1 MIKNEPH
8 KESICFNFGKDEQKK
23 DFFDKAKRCDI
34 IHNNNS
40 VFLHKILSVK
50 NQSLLDY
57 TLKHNQSQSLNNLNS
72 SSDTKINSDT
82 VTRKNH
88 RTLTTSLKQSPI
100 SNILI
105 DLNFNSPQN
114 SSNLNLLF
122 SPKIIVNKNKN
133 LGNFSLK
140 EKDKDKE
147 KDRICLN
154 TTFFNKCSSS
164 NCRIKE
170 KIKNEERPSFKSETS
185 VNPEI
190 SFSNL
195 YTNKYL
201 RKPVVIKFNNGFKP
215 DIVNNRSLNSNDN
228 NNSNSNNLLNGK
240 TDKNE
245 QKINF
250 SLLSNEK
257 EKDGNKIKKAQL
269 KRVKTDERI
278 KPYNFY
284 EKTQSKS
291 ELYRSFEDLERKSI
305 EIKNRKMKKKSEN
318 KMPIPNFKKDTNLID
333 LKESLDNYRKSK
345 SKKKQRTEVK
355 KSSTNNNRNLKNI
368 QIKRKK
374 ENSTNSFRI
383 NPKEKN
389 DFHIVKKG
397 KINYSNCWQEQ
408 RNIYYNKKEQEFKT
422 SKNKTEQI
430 IKNINYKNISNMKS
444 EKILKEEEK
453 KESPK
458 NFFIKKKNININFI
472 EDNKNEN
479 IYNINL
485 NSTELMNNYNHS
497 LSYNHSFVNKNEK
510 NSFIRNKYS
519 KKNNKNIEEFKTHN
533 KGTKKNSHR
542 GNKTPHVTKK
552 FIEDYKINDSN
563 DNISVLSYSQSQSY
577 LSYNTLGKQI
587 KVNKKNHS
595 PIKKEIKSNK
605 KNLPSILE
613 EEEKIKNEIKNNLN
627 ILNAVESLDEFIKN
641 KKEQIIREAF
651 KLFVEFYNQIKSFNY
666 STLQTNMSQISGIKY
681 VKKIIPLEKQFSKES
696 IAKSDKY
703 FNRKS
708 VTRNSIYVERQKLIL
723 QKRKEFGFFER
734 YENCKDFIDNFRMYL
749 IKFLLKQRKIK
760 FK

>member
-1 MIKNEPH
+1 MIKNEQH
-8 KESICFNFGKDEQKK
+8 KESICFNFGKNEQKK

-72 SSDTKINSDT
+72 SSDTKINSNT
-82 VTRKNH
+82 ASRKNH

-100 SNILI
+100 SNLLV
-105 DLNFNSPQN
+105 DLNYNSPQN

-133 LGNFSLK
+133 LGSINLK
-140 EKDKDKE
+140 EKDKDKD

-154 TTFFNKCSSS
+154 TTFFNKCSSN

-215 DIVNNRSLNSNDN
+215 DIANNSINSNDN
-228 NNSNSNNLLNGK
+228 SNNNNFLN
-240 TDKNE
+240 DNNDQNE
-245 QKINF
+245 QKINI
-250 SLLSNEK
+250 SLLSHEK
-257 EKDGNKIKKAQL
+257 EKDENKEKRACL

-284 EKTQSKS
+284 EKSQSKS

-318 KMPIPNFKKDTNLID
+318 KIQIPNFKKDTNLID

-368 QIKRKK
+368 QIKRKNK
-374 ENSTNSFRI
+374 ENSTNSLRI
-383 NPKEKN
+383 KQKEKN
-389 DFHIVKKG
+389 DFGIVKKG
-397 KINYSNCWQEQ
+397 KIKFTNCWQEQ
-408 RNIYYNKKEQEFKT
+408 RNAYHNKKEQDLKN

-430 IKNINYKNISNMKS
+430 VKNINYKNISNMKS
-444 EKILKEEEK
+444 EKVLKEEEK
-453 KESPK
+453 KESPN
-458 NFFIKKKNININFI
+458 NFLIKKKNININFI

-479 IYNINL
+479 IYSINL
-485 NSTELMNNYNHS
+485 NSTELIHKYNHS
-497 LSYNHSFVNKNEK
+497 LGYNQSFVNKNEK

-519 KKNNKNIEEFKTHN
+519 KKNNKNIEEFKTHD
-533 KGTKKNSHR
+533 KVTKKNSHR
-542 GNKTPHVTKK
+542 GNKTPHITKK

-595 PIKKEIKSNK
+595 PSKRETKSNK

-613 EEEKIKNEIKNNLN
+613 EEEKIKNEIKTNLN
-627 ILNAVESLDEFIKN
+627 ILNAVESLDEIIKAKN
-641 KKEQIIREAF
+641 ELIIREAF
-651 KLFVEFYNQIKSFNY
+651 KLFVDFYNQIKSFNY
-666 STLQTNMSQISGIKY
+666 STLQTNFSQISGMKY
-681 VKKIIPLEKQFSKES
+681 VKKIIPLEKQLSKENV
-696 IAKSDKY
+696 AKSDKY
-703 FNRKS
+703 FTRKS
-708 VTRNSIYVERQKLIL
+708 ATRNSIYVERQKLIL

-734 YENCKDFIDNFRMYL
+734 FENCKDFIDNFRLYL
-749 IKFLLKQRKIK
+749 IKFLLKQRKNEV
-760 FK
+760 

>member
-72 SSDTKINSDT
+72 SSDTKINSNT
-82 VTRKNH
+82 ASRKNH

-100 SNILI
+100 SNLLV
-105 DLNFNSPQN
+105 DLNYNSPQN

-122 SPKIIVNKNKN
+122 SPKIMVNKNKN
-133 LGNFSLK
+133 LGNISLK
-140 EKDKDKE
+140 EKDKDKD

-170 KIKNEERPSFKSETS
+170 KINNEERPSFKSETS

-215 DIVNNRSLNSNDN
+215 DIVNNSINSND
-228 NNSNSNNLLNGK
+228 NSNSNNLLNDNN
-240 TDKNE
+240 DKNE

-250 SLLSNEK
+250 PLLSHEK
-257 EKDGNKIKKAQL
+257 EKDENKERRSCLQ
-269 KRVKTDERI
+269 RVKTDERI

-305 EIKNRKMKKKSEN
+305 EIKNRKMKKKSED
-318 KMPIPNFKKDTNLID
+318 KISIPNFKKDTNLID

-368 QIKRKK
+368 QIKRKNK
-374 ENSTNSFRI
+374 ENSTNSFRM

-389 DFHIVKKG
+389 DFRIVKKG
-397 KINYSNCWQEQ
+397 KIKYTNGWQEQ
-408 RNIYYNKKEQEFKT
+408 RNAYIKKEQDFKN

-430 IKNINYKNISNMKS
+430 VKNINYKNISNMKS
-444 EKILKEEEK
+444 EKVLKEEEK
-453 KESPK
+453 KESSK

-485 NSTELMNNYNHS
+485 NSTELINKYNHS

-510 NSFIRNKYS
+510 KTFIRNKYS
-519 KKNNKNIEEFKTHN
+519 KKNNKNIDEFKTHN
-533 KGTKKNSHR
+533 KGSKKSSHR

-577 LSYNTLGKQI
+577 LSYNALGKQI

-595 PIKKEIKSNK
+595 PSKRESKSNK

-627 ILNAVESLDEFIKN
+627 ILNAVESLEEIIKV
-641 KKEQIIREAF
+641 KKEYNIREAF
-651 KLFVEFYNQIKSFNY
+651 KSIVDFYNQIKSFNY

-681 VKKIIPLEKQFSKES
+681 VKKIIPLEKQFSKENV
-696 IAKSDKY
+696 AKSDKY
-703 FNRKS
+703 FSRKS
-708 VTRNSIYVERQKLIL
+708 ATRNSIYVERQKLIL

-749 IKFLLKQRKIK
+749 IKFLLKQRNKEV
-760 FK
+760 

>member
-1 MIKNEPH
+1 MIKNEQH
-8 KESICFNFGKDEQKK
+8 KESICFNFGKNEQKK
-23 DFFDKAKRCDI
+23 DFFDKAKRSDI

-57 TLKHNQSQSLNNLNS
+57 TLKHSQSQNLNNLNS
-72 SSDTKINSDT
+72 SSDTKLNSNT
-82 VTRKNH
+82 ASRKNH

-100 SNILI
+100 SNLLV
-105 DLNFNSPQN
+105 DLNYNSPQN
-114 SSNLNLLF
+114 RSNLNLLF

-133 LGNFSLK
+133 LGNISLK
-140 EKDKDKE
+140 EKDKDQE

-154 TTFFNKCSSS
+154 TTFFNKCSSN

-170 KIKNEERPSFKSETS
+170 KNKNEERPSFKSETS
-185 VNPEI
+185 INPEI

-215 DIVNNRSLNSNDN
+215 EIVNNSINSND
-228 NNSNSNNLLNGK
+228 NSNSNNLIMNDK
-240 TDKNE
+240 NDKNE
-245 QKINF
+245 QIINY
-250 SLLSNEK
+250 SLLSHEK
-257 EKDGNKIKKAQL
+257 EKDEKKEKKACL

-284 EKTQSKS
+284 EKSQAKS

-305 EIKNRKMKKKSEN
+305 EIEKRKMKKKSEN
-318 KMPIPNFKKDTNLID
+318 KMPIPNFRKDINLVD
-333 LKESLDNYRKSK
+333 LKASLDNYRKSK
-345 SKKKQRTEVK
+345 SKKKKRTEVK

-368 QIKRKK
+368 QIKRKNK
-374 ENSTNSFRI
+374 ENSTNSLRI

-389 DFHIVKKG
+389 DLGIVKKG
-397 KINYSNCWQEQ
+397 KIKFTNCWQEK
-408 RNIYYNKKEQEFKT
+408 RNSYYNKNEQDLKN

-430 IKNINYKNISNMKS
+430 VKNITYKNISNMKS
-444 EKILKEEEK
+444 EKVLKEEEK
-453 KESPK
+453 KESTK
-458 NFFIKKKNININFI
+458 NFLIKKKNININFI

-485 NSTELMNNYNHS
+485 NSTELIHKYNHS

-519 KKNNKNIEEFKTHN
+519 KKNNKNIEEFKTYN

-542 GNKTPHVTKK
+542 GNKTPHITKK

-595 PIKKEIKSNK
+595 PSKRETKSNK

-627 ILNAVESLDEFIKN
+627 ILNAVESLDEIIKTKN
-641 KKEQIIREAF
+641 KLIIREAF
-651 KLFVEFYNQIKSFNY
+651 KLFVDFYNQIKSFNY
-666 STLQTNMSQISGIKY
+666 STLQTNFSQISGMKY
-681 VKKIIPLEKQFSKES
+681 VKKIIPLEKQFSKENV
-696 IAKSDKY
+696 AKSDKY
-703 FNRKS
+703 FTRKS
-708 VTRNSIYVERQKLIL
+708 ATRNSIYVERQKLIL

-734 YENCKDFIDNFRMYL
+734 FENCKDFIDNFRLYL
-749 IKFLLKQRKIK
+749 IKFLLKQRKNK
-760 FK
+760 V

>member
-1 MIKNEPH
+1 MIKNEQH
-8 KESICFNFGKDEQKK
+8 KESICFNFGKNEQKK

-72 SSDTKINSDT
+72 SSDTKINSNT
-82 VTRKNH
+82 ASRKNH
-88 RTLTTSLKQSPI
+88 RALTTSLKQSPI
-100 SNILI
+100 SNLLV
-105 DLNFNSPQN
+105 DLNYNSPQN

-133 LGNFSLK
+133 LGSINLK
-140 EKDKDKE
+140 EKDKDKD

-215 DIVNNRSLNSNDN
+215 DIANNSINSND
-228 NNSNSNNLLNGK
+228 NSNSNNFLN
-240 TDKNE
+240 DNNDQNE
-245 QKINF
+245 QKINI
-250 SLLSNEK
+250 SLLSHEK
-257 EKDGNKIKKAQL
+257 EKDENKEKRACL

-284 EKTQSKS
+284 EKSQSKS

-318 KMPIPNFKKDTNLID
+318 KIQIPNFKKDTNLID

-368 QIKRKK
+368 QIKRKNK
-374 ENSTNSFRI
+374 DNSTNSFRI
-383 NPKEKN
+383 NPKDKN
-389 DFHIVKKG
+389 DFRIVKKG
-397 KINYSNCWQEQ
+397 KIKYTNGWQEQ
-408 RNIYYNKKEQEFKT
+408 RNVYNNKEQDFKN

-430 IKNINYKNISNMKS
+430 LKNINYKNISKMKS
-444 EKILKEEEK
+444 EKVLKEEEK

-458 NFFIKKKNININFI
+458 DFFIKKKNININFI

-479 IYNINL
+479 IYKINL
-485 NSTELMNNYNHS
+485 NSTELINKYNHS

-533 KGTKKNSHR
+533 KGSKKSSHR

-587 KVNKKNHS
+587 KVNKKNNS
-595 PIKKEIKSNK
+595 PIKKETKSNK

-627 ILNAVESLDEFIKN
+627 FLNAVESLEEIIKA
-641 KKEQIIREAF
+641 KKEYNIREAF
-651 KLFVEFYNQIKSFNY
+651 KLFVDFYNQIKSFNY
-666 STLQTNMSQISGIKY
+666 STLQTNLSQISGIKY

-696 IAKSDKY
+696 LAKSDKY
-703 FNRKS
+703 FARKS

-749 IKFLLKQRKIK
+749 IKFLLKQRIKKI
-760 FK
+760 

>member
-1 MIKNEPH
+1 MIKNEQH

-23 DFFDKAKRCDI
+23 DFFDKAKRSDI

-72 SSDTKINSDT
+72 SSDTKLNSNIAS
-82 VTRKNH
+82 RKNN

-100 SNILI
+100 SNLLV
-105 DLNFNSPQN
+105 DLNYNSPQN
-114 SSNLNLLF
+114 RLNLNLLF

-133 LGNFSLK
+133 LGNISLK
-140 EKDKDKE
+140 EKDKDQE
-147 KDRICLN
+147 KDGICLN

-170 KIKNEERPSFKSETS
+170 KSKNEERPSFKSETS

-215 DIVNNRSLNSNDN
+215 EIVNNSINSND
-228 NNSNSNNLLNGK
+228 NSNSNNLMNDQN
-240 TDKNE
+240 DKNE

-250 SLLSNEK
+250 ALLSHEK
-257 EKDGNKIKKAQL
+257 EKDEKKEKKACL

-278 KPYNFY
+278 KPYKFY
-284 EKTQSKS
+284 EKSQSKS

-305 EIKNRKMKKKSEN
+305 EIEKRKMKKKSEN
-318 KMPIPNFKKDTNLID
+318 KLPIPNFRKDINLVD
-333 LKESLDNYRKSK
+333 LKASLDNYRKSK
-345 SKKKQRTEVK
+345 SKKKQRNGVK
-355 KSSTNNNRNLKNI
+355 KSSTNNYRNLKNI
-368 QIKRKK
+368 QIKRKNK
-374 ENSTNSFRI
+374 ENSTNSLRI
-383 NPKEKN
+383 KSKDKN
-389 DFHIVKKG
+389 DFGIVKRG
-397 KINYSNCWQEQ
+397 KIKFTNCWQEQ
-408 RNIYYNKKEQEFKT
+408 RNAYYIKKEQDLKN

-430 IKNINYKNISNMKS
+430 VKNITYKNISNMKS
-444 EKILKEEEK
+444 EKVLKEEEK

-458 NFFIKKKNININFI
+458 NFLIKKKNININFI

-485 NSTELMNNYNHS
+485 NSTELINKYNHS

-519 KKNNKNIEEFKTHN
+519 KKNNKNIEEFKTYN

-542 GNKTPHVTKK
+542 GNKTPHITKK

-563 DNISVLSYSQSQSY
+563 DNLSVLSYSQSQSY

-595 PIKKEIKSNK
+595 PNKRETKLNK
-605 KNLPSILE
+605 KNLPSIIE

-627 ILNAVESLDEFIKN
+627 ILNAVERLDEIIKTKN
-641 KKEQIIREAF
+641 ELIIREAF
-651 KLFVEFYNQIKSFNY
+651 KLFVDFYNQIKSFNY
-666 STLQTNMSQISGIKY
+666 STLLTNFSQISGMKY
-681 VKKIIPLEKQFSKES
+681 VKKIIPLEKQFSKENVS
-696 IAKSDKY
+696 KSDKY
-703 FNRKS
+703 FTRKS
-708 VTRNSIYVERQKLIL
+708 ATRNSIYMERQKLIL

-734 YENCKDFIDNFRMYL
+734 FENCKDFIDNFRLYL
-749 IKFLLKQRKIK
+749 IKFLFEQRKK
-760 FK
+760 EV

>member
-1 MIKNEPH
+1 MIKNEQH
-8 KESICFNFGKDEQKK
+8 KESICFNFGKNEQKK

-72 SSDTKINSDT
+72 SSDTKINSNT
-82 VTRKNH
+82 ASRKNH

-100 SNILI
+100 SNLLV
-105 DLNFNSPQN
+105 DLNYNSPQN

-133 LGNFSLK
+133 LGSINLK
-140 EKDKDKE
+140 EKDKDKD

-215 DIVNNRSLNSNDN
+215 DIANNSINSNDN
-228 NNSNSNNLLNGK
+228 SNNNNFLN
-240 TDKNE
+240 DNNDQNE
-245 QKINF
+245 QKINI
-250 SLLSNEK
+250 SLLSHEK
-257 EKDGNKIKKAQL
+257 EKDENKEKRACL

-284 EKTQSKS
+284 EKSQSKS

-305 EIKNRKMKKKSEN
+305 EIKNRKIKKKSEN
-318 KMPIPNFKKDTNLID
+318 KIQIPNFKKDTNLID

-368 QIKRKK
+368 QIKRKNK
-374 ENSTNSFRI
+374 DNSTNSFRI

-389 DFHIVKKG
+389 DFRIVKKG
-397 KINYSNCWQEQ
+397 KIKFTNGWQEQ
-408 RNIYYNKKEQEFKT
+408 RNVYNKKEQDFKN

-430 IKNINYKNISNMKS
+430 LKNINYKNISKMKS
-444 EKILKEEEK
+444 EKVLKEEEK

-458 NFFIKKKNININFI
+458 DFFIKKKNININFI

-479 IYNINL
+479 IYKINL
-485 NSTELMNNYNHS
+485 NSTEMINKYNHS

-533 KGTKKNSHR
+533 KRSKKSSHR

-552 FIEDYKINDSN
+552 FIED
-563 DNISVLSYSQSQSY
+563 
-577 LSYNTLGKQI
+577 QI
-587 KVNKKNHS
+587 KVNKKNNS
-595 PIKKEIKSNK
+595 PIKKETKSNK

-627 ILNAVESLDEFIKN
+627 FLNAVESLEEIIKA
-641 KKEQIIREAF
+641 KKEYNIREAF
-651 KLFVEFYNQIKSFNY
+651 KLFVDFYNQIKSFNY
-666 STLQTNMSQISGIKY
+666 STLQTNLSQISGIKY

-696 IAKSDKY
+696 LAKSDKY
-703 FNRKS
+703 FARKS

-749 IKFLLKQRKIK
+749 IKFLLKQRINEV
-760 FK
+760 

>member
-1 MIKNEPH
+1 MIKNEQH

-23 DFFDKAKRCDI
+23 DFFDKAKRSDI

-72 SSDTKINSDT
+72 SSDTKLNSNIAS
-82 VTRKNH
+82 RKNH

-100 SNILI
+100 SNLLV
-105 DLNFNSPQN
+105 DLNYNSPQN
-114 SSNLNLLF
+114 RLNLNLLF

-133 LGNFSLK
+133 LGNISLK
-140 EKDKDKE
+140 EKDKDQE
-147 KDRICLN
+147 KDGICLN

-170 KIKNEERPSFKSETS
+170 KNKNEERSSFKSETS

-215 DIVNNRSLNSNDN
+215 EIVNNSINSND
-228 NNSNSNNLLNGK
+228 NSNSNNLMNDQN
-240 TDKNE
+240 DKNE

-250 SLLSNEK
+250 ALLSHEK
-257 EKDGNKIKKAQL
+257 EKDEKKEKKACL

-284 EKTQSKS
+284 EKSQSKS

-305 EIKNRKMKKKSEN
+305 EIEKRKMKKKSEN
-318 KMPIPNFKKDTNLID
+318 KMPIPNFRKDINLVD
-333 LKESLDNYRKSK
+333 LKASLDNYRKSK
-345 SKKKQRTEVK
+345 SKKKKRTEVK

-368 QIKRKK
+368 QIKRKNK
-374 ENSTNSFRI
+374 ENSTNSLRI
-383 NPKEKN
+383 KSKEKN
-389 DFHIVKKG
+389 DFGIVKKG
-397 KINYSNCWQEQ
+397 KIKFTNCWQEQ
-408 RNIYYNKKEQEFKT
+408 RNAYYNKKEQDLKN

-430 IKNINYKNISNMKS
+430 VKNITYKNISNMKS
-444 EKILKEEEK
+444 EKVLKEEEK

-458 NFFIKKKNININFI
+458 NFLIKKKNININFI

-485 NSTELMNNYNHS
+485 NSTELINKYNHS

-519 KKNNKNIEEFKTHN
+519 KKNNKNIEEFKTYN

-542 GNKTPHVTKK
+542 GNKTPHITKK

-563 DNISVLSYSQSQSY
+563 DNLSVLSYSQSQSY

-595 PIKKEIKSNK
+595 PNKRETKLNK
-605 KNLPSILE
+605 KNLPSIIE

-627 ILNAVESLDEFIKN
+627 ILNAVERLDEIIKTKN
-641 KKEQIIREAF
+641 ELIIRESF
-651 KLFVEFYNQIKSFNY
+651 KLFVDFYNQIKSFNY
-666 STLQTNMSQISGIKY
+666 STLLTNFSQISGMKY
-681 VKKIIPLEKQFSKES
+681 VKKIIPLEKQFSKENVS
-696 IAKSDKY
+696 KSDKY
-703 FNRKS
+703 FTRKS
-708 VTRNSIYVERQKLIL
+708 ATRNSIYMERQKLIL

-734 YENCKDFIDNFRMYL
+734 FENCKDFIDNFRLYL
-749 IKFLLKQRKIK
+749 IKFLFEQRKK
-760 FK
+760 EV

>member
-23 DFFDKAKRCDI
+23 DFFDKAKKCDI

-57 TLKHNQSQSLNNLNS
+57 TLKHNQSQSLNNVNS
-72 SSDTKINSDT
+72 SSDTKINSNT
-82 VTRKNH
+82 GARKNH

-100 SNILI
+100 SNLLV

-133 LGNFSLK
+133 LGNISLK
-140 EKDKDKE
+140 EKDKDKD

-170 KIKNEERPSFKSETS
+170 KAKNEERPSFKSETS
-185 VNPEI
+185 INPEI

-215 DIVNNRSLNSNDN
+215 DIVNNSLNSND
-228 NNSNSNNLLNGK
+228 NSNSNNLLN
-240 TDKNE
+240 DKNE

-250 SLLSNEK
+250 SLLSQEK
-257 EKDGNKIKKAQL
+257 EKDQNKENKSYL

-305 EIKNRKMKKKSEN
+305 EIKKRKMKKKSEN
-318 KMPIPNFKKDTNLID
+318 KLPIPNFKKDTNLID

-355 KSSTNNNRNLKNI
+355 KNTTNNNRNLKNI
-368 QIKRKK
+368 QIKRKNK
-374 ENSTNSFRI
+374 ENTTNSFRI
-383 NPKEKN
+383 NSKDKT
-389 DFHIVKKG
+389 DFRIIKKG
-397 KINYSNCWQEQ
+397 KIKFSNYWQEQ
-408 RNIYYNKKEQEFKT
+408 RNVYYNKKEQDFKNT
-422 SKNKTEQI
+422 KNKTEQNV
-430 IKNINYKNISNMKS
+430 KNINFNNISNIKS

-485 NSTELMNNYNHS
+485 NSTELINKYNHS

-519 KKNNKNIEEFKTHN
+519 KKNNKNNEEPKTHN
-533 KGTKKNSHR
+533 KGSKKSSHR

-577 LSYNTLGKQI
+577 LSYNNLGKQI

-595 PIKKEIKSNK
+595 PSKRELKSNK
-605 KNLPSILE
+605 KSLPSIIE

-627 ILNAVESLDEFIKN
+627 ILNAVESLDVFIKS
-641 KKEQIIREAF
+641 KEVYLIRESF
-651 KLFVEFYNQIKSFNY
+651 KLLVDFYNQVKSFNY
-666 STLQTNMSQISGIKY
+666 STLQTNFSQVSGMKY
-681 VKKIIPLEKQFSKES
+681 VKKIIPLDKQFSKENV
-696 IAKSDKY
+696 AKQDKY
-703 FNRKS
+703 LTRKT
-708 VTRNSIYVERQKLIL
+708 VARNSIYVERQKLIL

-749 IKFLLKQRKIK
+749 IKFLLKQRKNEA
-760 FK
+760 